1 MTRNLQPALHRA
13 HVALSYCTHQAV
25 VIDRDGVAWQ
35 RWYSRWWA
43 SGHAEHYDD
52 SLCDYMLAERA
63 PIKVVHKGVKR

>member
-1 MTRNLQPALHRA
+1 MTRLRTVDRA

-25 VIDRDGVAWQ
+25 VLDRDGVAWQ
-35 RWYSRWWA
+35 RWYSRWRA
-43 SGHAEHYDD
+43 SGHEEHYDD

>member
-1 MTRNLQPALHRA
+1 MTRLRTVDRA

-25 VIDRDGVAWQ
+25 VLDRDGVAWQ
-35 RWYSRWWA
+35 RWYSRWLA
-43 SGHAEHYDD
+43 SGHEEHYDD